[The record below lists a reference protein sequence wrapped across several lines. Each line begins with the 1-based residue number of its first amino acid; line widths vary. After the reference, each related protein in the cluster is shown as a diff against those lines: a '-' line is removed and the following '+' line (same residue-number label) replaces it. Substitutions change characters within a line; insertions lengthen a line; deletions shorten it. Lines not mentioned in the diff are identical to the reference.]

1 MLPSTGFDS
10 CRAARWVTPSSLGC
24 QVWWSLGHLP
34 RFLQIISSFSGNREA
49 GALLG
54 LGLGRGWG
62 EGREGH

>member
-1 MLPSTGFDS
+1 MLPSTGLDS

-34 RFLQIISSFSGNREA
+34 RFLQITSILLRDPWA

-54 LGLGRGWG
+54 LGWG
-62 EGREGH
+62 GGGH